1 MDIYFILFGI
11 SASLLYGLSI
21 VIKKKIFYIT
31 NIPSY
36 VFTLVSTL
44 SASILGLV
52 LVIIFNINIFSNIY
66 FIGILSVTG
75 ALYGISLILY
85 FYALEKDEA
94 TRVSQLAG
102 LEIVVVPISAII
114 ILQESPTLELLIG
127 AGLIILAI
135 SILTIGNDITD
146 ITRITK
152 IAAIPISMCLI
163 LWATQDIIMKSVLS
177 YVDFLFV
184 YFWVRLSSFIMLSI
198 FARMERTDTQSN
210 IQIKYRN
217 RKRYI

>member
-11 SASLLYGLSI
+11 SASLFYGLSI

-85 FYALEKDEA
+85 FYALQKDEA

-146 ITRITK
+146 ITRITENRGE
-152 IAAIPISMCLI
+152 CLT
-163 LWATQDIIMKSVLS
+163 L
-177 YVDFLFV
+177 
-184 YFWVRLSSFIMLSI
+184 
-198 FARMERTDTQSN
+198 
-210 IQIKYRN
+210 
-217 RKRYI
+217 